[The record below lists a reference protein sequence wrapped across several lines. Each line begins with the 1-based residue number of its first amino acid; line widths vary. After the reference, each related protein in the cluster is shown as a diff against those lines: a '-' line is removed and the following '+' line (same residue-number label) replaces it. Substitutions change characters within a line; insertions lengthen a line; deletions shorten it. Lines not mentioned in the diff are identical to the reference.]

1 MALVLDP
8 VLITPAELTGYVRAA
23 LADYPVNNLAV
34 IDDLLPD
41 TLIDD
46 VDFRANITQ
55 RGLKRAGRFRSYDTE
70 APITGR
76 KGIVR
81 ITGELPPLSE
91 KRRLGE
97 WDRLRMRKADTAIR
111 DLIFN
116 DAVELADALRT
127 RIIMAKAEALYTGK
141 VHLAENGLDLTADF
155 QRNAGL
161 TVTAAT
167 LWGVTG
173 SGAADPINDQETWFS
188 VYRPFNGGNPGR
200 AITSQRVMSALMR
213 NDKIR
218 AYCLPPGSTQGVVT
232 RDQVNALFTSFGHPP
247 FEIFD
252 AQVEDSTGTAQR
264 LIPDNVVLYTPP
276 VGIKLGETD
285 WGITAESLEPDYG
298 IDSAEA
304 PGIVV
309 GSYIDNDPVARWT
322 KASGIGLPLLL
333 NANATMVAAVLS

>member
-1 MALVLDP
+1 MSLVLSTD
-8 VLITPAELTGYVRAA
+8 LIYPAELTGYVREA
-23 LADYPVNNLAV
+23 LADYPVNNLTL
-34 IDDLLPD
+34 IDELLPD
-41 TLIDD
+41 VLVDD

-55 RGLKRAGRFRSYDTE
+55 RGLKRAARYRSYDTE

-76 KGIVR
+76 RGITR
-81 ITGELPPLSE
+81 ISGELPPISE
-91 KRRLGE
+91 KRRLNE
-97 WDRLRMRKADTAIR
+97 YDRLRMRKADTAIR

-127 RIIMAKAEALYTGK
+127 RIIMAKAEALVTGK

-155 QRNAGL
+155 GRASGN

-167 LWGVTG
+167 VWSST
-173 SGAADPINDQETWFS
+173 ADPINDQESWFTT
-188 VYRPFNGGNPGR
+188 YRVANAGNPGR

-213 NDKIR
+213 NASIR

-232 RDQVNALFTSFGHPP
+232 RDQVNAMFTSFGHPP

-252 AQVEDSTGTAQR
+252 AQVEDSTGAAAR
-264 LIPDNVVLYTPP
+264 LIPDNQILYTPAA
-276 VGIKLGETD
+276 GIKLGETD
-285 WGITAESLEPDYG
+285 WGVTAEALEPDYG
-298 IDSAEA
+298 IDASDA

-322 KASGIGLPLLL
+322 KASGLGLPLLL
-333 NANATMVAAVLS
+333 NANATMVATVL

>member
-1 MALVLDP
+1 MALVLNTE
-8 VLITPAELTGYVRAA
+8 LITPAELTGYVRAA
-23 LADYPVNNLAV
+23 LADYPANNLSL
-34 IDDLLPD
+34 IDELLPD
-41 TLIDD
+41 TMIDD

-70 APITGR
+70 SPITGR

-127 RIIMAKAEALYTGK
+127 RIIMAKAEALVTGK

-155 QRNAGL
+155 QRDSGN
-161 TVTAAT
+161 TVTAGT
-167 LWGVTG
+167 VWSST
-173 SGAADPINDQETWFS
+173 ADPVADQETWFAT
-188 VYRPFNGGNPGR
+188 YRATNGGNPGR

-213 NDKIR
+213 NANIR
-218 AYCLPPGSTQGVVT
+218 AYCLPPGSTQGVAT

-252 AQVEDSTGTAQR
+252 AQVEDSTGTATR
-264 LIPDNVVLYTPP
+264 LIPDNVVLYTPAA
-276 VGIKLGETD
+276 GIKLGETD
-285 WGITAESLEPDYG
+285 WGITAEALESDYG
-298 IDSAEA
+298 IDEEQA

-333 NANATMVAAVLS
+333 NANATMVATVLS